1 MPRRRPQD
9 FGRALQRLAQ
19 VGASSR
25 QHGEVDIMRAL
36 ITGIS
41 GQDGSYLAE
50 LLLDKGYEVHGIVMR
65 SELED
70 PKHALAK
77 LSGIMD
83 KINLHPASIEA
94 YPSMSQVVQKVQPDE
109 CYHLAASSFVSY
121 SFDDEFAI
129 FNSNVNGTHYIL
141 SILKEAVPN
150 CKFYFAGSSELF
162 GRVTSYP
169 QNENTPFH
177 PRSAYGITK
186 ATGYFLAC
194 NYRDNYGLF
203 ACNGILY
210 NHESVRRGHEFV
222 TRKITR
228 GAVQIKLGLI
238 QELLLGNL
246 DARRDWGYAPD
257 YVKAMWMM
265 LQQDNPD
272 DYVIATGDLHTVG
285 DFCQIAFS
293 CLGLNYKDYVKIDK
307 NFYRPSEEIPLVGDS
322 SKAQR
327 ILNWKPEKSF
337 QNMIEEMVENDL
349 NEFKRS
355 ENRE

>member
-1 MPRRRPQD
+1 
-9 FGRALQRLAQ
+9 
-19 VGASSR
+19 
-25 QHGEVDIMRAL
+25 MRAL

-70 PKHALAK
+70 PKRALSK
-77 LSGIMD
+77 LSRIQNQ
-83 KINLHPASIEA
+83 ITLHPASIEA
-94 YPSMSQVVQKVQPDE
+94 FPSMYQIVQRVKPDE

-141 SILKEAVPN
+141 SILKEAAPN

-162 GRVTSYP
+162 GHAASYP
-169 QNENTPFH
+169 QNESTPFH

-186 ATGYFLAC
+186 ATGFYLTS
-194 NYRDNYGLF
+194 NYRDNYGMF

-228 GAVQIKLGLI
+228 GVAQIKLGI
-238 QELLLGNL
+238 SKELQLGNL
-246 DARRDWGYAPD
+246 NAKRDWGYSPD
-257 YVKAMWMM
+257 YVKAMWLM
-265 LQQDNPD
+265 LQQDEPS
-272 DYVIATGDLHTVG
+272 DYVIATGELHTVA
-285 DFCQIAFS
+285 DFCDIAFKYV
-293 CLGLNYKDYVKIDK
+293 GLNYNDFVHVEPK
-307 NFYRPSEEIPLVGDS
+307 FFRPSEDIPLVGDA
-322 SKAQR
+322 SKAR
-327 ILNWKPEKSF
+327 KKLNWKPEKPF
-337 QNMIEEMVENDL
+337 QSLIEEMVEYDL
-349 NEFKRS
+349 SQEKL
-355 ENRE
+355 